1 LYFEPAKY
9 KVMGLTPKYTKSD
22 VSRYISLVLLETQ
35 RRIVEV
41 MKQDGKTFVDS
52 AKAMTAEQG
61 SFKNHTF
68 DLLSSIGYYIFA
80 GNTLVDSY
88 FSGNAAGKEAA
99 DEAVKSIPRINGYQ
113 LIGIAG
119 MFYAIYV
126 ESKGYNVI
134 STQTNMAFVNIITH
148 LSQVAKAR

>member
-1 LYFEPAKY
+1 
-9 KVMGLTPKYTKSD
+9 MGLTPKYTKSD
-22 VSRYISLVLLETQ
+22 VSQYISLVLLETQ

-41 MKQDGKTFVDS
+41 FKQDGKTFVDS
-52 AKAMTAEQG
+52 AKAMTAAQG
-61 SFKNHTF
+61 SFKDHTF
-68 DLLSSIGYYIFA
+68 DLRSSIGYYIYA

-99 DEAVKSIPRINGYQ
+99 DEAVKNIPRINGYQ

-119 MFYAIYV
+119 KFYAIYV

-134 STQTNMAFVNIITH
+134 SVQSNMAMVNLRTH
-148 LSQVAKAR
+148 LSKAA